1 MNPTPHVTVTPL
13 PYDFAYEVPE
23 AHEAETLARLM
34 NTLHGISETTF
45 KHSGHAIR
53 SVHAKSH
60 GLLRGEL
67 RVLDALPPTLA
78 QGIFAQPGRWPVVMR
93 LSTVPGDI
101 LDDSV
106 STPRGLGVKVVGVK
120 GERLA
125 GSEGATTQDF
135 VLVNGRSFPAPG
147 AAKFLTSLKLLAPTT
162 DKAPN
167 LKKAVSAVLRGA
179 ERMVEAFGGES
190 ATLKGLGG
198 HPETHILG
206 ETFFSQAPIL
216 FGPYMA
222 RVSVAPI
229 SAGLVALT
237 DAKLNVNGHPNGL
250 RDAVLDFFATTG
262 GEWELRVQL
271 CTDLE
276 SMPIEDASVAW
287 PEDVSPYI
295 AVARI
300 TVEPQ
305 AAWSPAR
312 SAAID
317 DGMAFSPW
325 HGVHA
330 HRPIGSVMR
339 VRKAVYEMSAHFR
352 AEHNGRTMAEP
363 ASLDDLP
370 A

>member
-1 MNPTPHVTVTPL
+1 MDTTLNALAPPL
-13 PYDFAYEVPE
+13 PYDPSYEVPE
-23 AHEAETLARLM
+23 ANEAKTVAGMMDSLR
-34 NTLHGISETTF
+34 GISETTF

-67 RVLDALPPTLA
+67 RVLDGLPAALA
-78 QGIFAQPGRWPVVMR
+78 QGIFARPGSWPVVMR
-93 LSTVPGDI
+93 FSTVPGDI

-106 STPRGLGVKVVGVK
+106 STPRGLAIKVVGVA

-135 VLVNGRSFPAPG
+135 VLVNGPSFAAPS
-147 AAKFLTSLKLLAPTT
+147 AAKFLTNLKLLAPTT

-179 ERMVEAFGGES
+179 EQVIEAFGGES
-190 ATLKGLGG
+190 GTLKGLGG

-222 RVSVAPI
+222 KVSVAPV
-229 SAGLVALT
+229 SAALVALSG
-237 DAKLNVNGHPNGL
+237 ASLNVNGHPNGL
-250 RDAVLDFFATTG
+250 RDAVLDFFSGTG

-271 CTDLE
+271 CTDLAA
-276 SMPIEDASVAW
+276 MPIEDASVAW
-287 PEDVSPYI
+287 PEDTSPYI

-300 TVEPQ
+300 TAAPQ
-305 AAWSPAR
+305 IAWSDAR
-312 SAAID
+312 SAAVD
-317 DGMAFSPW
+317 DGMSFSPW
-325 HGVHA
+325 HGVRD

-352 AEHNGRTMAEP
+352 AEHNGRRVEEP

>member
-1 MNPTPHVTVTPL
+1 MESTPFVTAPPL
-13 PYDFAYEVPE
+13 PYDPAYEVPE
-23 AHEAETLARLM
+23 AHEAQTLASLM

-67 RVLDALPPTLA
+67 RVLQGLPPTLA
-78 QGIFAQPGRWPVVMR
+78 QGIFARPGSWPVVMR

-101 LDDSV
+101 LDDSI
-106 STPRGLGVKVVGVK
+106 STPRGLAIKVVGVE
-120 GERLA
+120 GERLE

-179 ERMVEAFGGES
+179 ERVVEAFGGES

-222 RVSVAPI
+222 KVSVAPV
-229 SAGLVALT
+229 SAELVALKN
-237 DAKLNVNGHPNGL
+237 AKLKLNGHPNGL
-250 RDAVLDFFATTG
+250 REAVLDFFAGTA

-271 CTDLE
+271 CTDLGT
-276 SMPIEDASVAW
+276 MPIEDASVAW
-287 PEDVSPYI
+287 PEDASPYV

-300 TVEPQ
+300 TVLPQ
-305 AAWSPAR
+305 DSWSEAR
-312 SAAID
+312 SAAVD

-325 HGVHA
+325 HGVRD

-352 AEHNGRTMAEP
+352 AQHNGRTVAEP

>member
-1 MNPTPHVTVTPL
+1 MDANPHINAVPL
-13 PYDFAYEVPE
+13 PFDPAFEVRE
-23 AHEAETLARLM
+23 AHEAETLAGLM
-34 NTLHGISETTF
+34 DTLHGISESTF

-67 RVLDALPPTLA
+67 RVLDGLPPTLA
-78 QGIFAQPGRWPVVMR
+78 QGIFARPGSWPVVMR

-101 LDDSV
+101 LDDRV
-106 STPRGLGVKVVGVK
+106 STPRGLAIKVVGVE
-120 GERLA
+120 GERLE

-179 ERMVEAFGGES
+179 ERVVEAFGGES

-222 RVSVAPI
+222 KVSVLPV
-229 SAGLVALT
+229 SAELAALT
-237 DAKLNVNGHPNGL
+237 NAKLNLNGHPNGL
-250 RDAVLDFFATTG
+250 RDAVLDFFKGTAG
-262 GEWELRVQL
+262 VWELRVQL
-271 CTDLE
+271 CTDLQA
-276 SMPIEDASVAW
+276 MPIEDASVAW
-287 PEDVSPYI
+287 PEDISPYI

-300 TVEPQ
+300 TVPPQ
-305 AAWSPAR
+305 VAWSAAR
-312 SAAID
+312 STAVD

-325 HGVHA
+325 HGVRG

-352 AEHNGRTMAEP
+352 AEHNGRAIVEP
-363 ASLDDLP
+363 VSLDDLP